1 MEEFHALSGLD
12 CYYGLDCEWTR
23 NSDATSLLQLS
34 FAGFPVL
41 VINLYKMNQKI
52 PHQLKALLEMEKFI
66 VCGRQI
72 GGDLSRLE
80 SLGICVPHR
89 VELKLL
95 AETHMPGKR
104 YGLDD
109 LAQRYLKV
117 NIDGKEFGQNAN
129 YEVDELPVRL
139 LEYAAKDS
147 FVSRLLA
154 KKLMQLTGG
163 SKAQQ
168 VIVDPTDESIIE
180 TGSIVELV
188 SYGQVKATGFVGYVG
203 NCNGHSECRKW
214 GDALIGA
221 GKALI
226 QIDSTIIVPG
236 YKPTF
241 WYTDKQNP
249 DKDWPPD
256 TTLGSLLVSKGP
268 GFILAVKLSSL
279 RVIIQSQDSTPG
291 SQTPTGEVNVPNL
304 KPVVDCQCPALDD
317 DKSTV
322 GSIKDNKPGPGM
334 SNESA
339 PIVDSELMNEIE
351 KASLATAVEDLTDLI
366 RCCFKNHIFHEYDNL
381 PLKQK
386 CPIMPTVYQL
396 LISATWIKNREEDEN
411 FT

>member
-1 MEEFHALSGLD
+1 
-12 CYYGLDCEWTR
+12 
-23 NSDATSLLQLS
+23 
-34 FAGFPVL
+34 
-41 VINLYKMNQKI
+41 
-52 PHQLKALLEMEKFI
+52 
-66 VCGRQI
+66 
-72 GGDLSRLE
+72 
-80 SLGICVPHR
+80 
-89 VELKLL
+89 
-95 AETHMPGKR
+95 MPGKS

-117 NIDGKEFGQNAN
+117 KIDGKEFGQNAN

-147 FVSRLLA
+147 FVSCLLA

-180 TGSIVELV
+180 MGSIVELV

-203 NCNGHSECRKW
+203 NYNGHSECCKW

-256 TTLGSLLVSKGP
+256 TTLGSLLVSEEP

-366 RCCFKNHIFHEYDNL
+366 RCCFKNHVFHEYDNL